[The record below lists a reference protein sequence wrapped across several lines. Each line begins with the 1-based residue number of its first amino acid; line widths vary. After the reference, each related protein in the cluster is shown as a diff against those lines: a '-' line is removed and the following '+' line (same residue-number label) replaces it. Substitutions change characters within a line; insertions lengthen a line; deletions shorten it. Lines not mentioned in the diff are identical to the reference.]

1 MIFDPYV
8 KALLHKLRADA
19 EMKSVTL
26 DMRREATK
34 SLQPQSGAARIR
46 LSEESTRQLKIAS
59 DLAYLLYMIDQREA
73 AGDPS

>member
-1 MIFDPYV
+1 MTFDPYV
-8 KALLHKLRADA
+8 KALLHKLRAEA
-19 EMKSVTL
+19 ELNSVKL

-46 LSEESTRQLKIAS
+46 LTEEASRQIKIAN
-59 DLAYLLYMIDQREA
+59 DFAYLLYMIDQREA